1 MPDQNPIYD
10 FLKSNKLTDLD
21 EKSFVNKYSAPE
33 KAKEIHSFFV
43 ENNLTDLD
51 SAGFYDKYLKK
62 KVGGEQFSPTKSPSR
77 EYLSEGQELAD
88 KGFIKTE
95 KLDPSQLVSQYKS
108 PDISLTPK
116 PKKNYYSD
124 KLEKGLIFD
133 KEGKLYEPSS
143 EALTKAITPAEEFN
157 LRKSTQKD
165 LVEKSREAAVVE
177 EPEVPI
183 EKQGW
188 ILNMVSALDKGF
200 AKNLISSP
208 IKGLGTALQG
218 ITKKVIGGTG
228 EGFISDNLIKYGDYL
243 NNAID
248 ELTPQ
253 DEEFKNT
260 LWDQAAQA
268 LGQVGSLVFTGGVTG
283 AAGKGAALVSQ
294 APKGAAITAVK
305 ALGSQLSSPTAISAG
320 LSMGQAEFDRAK
332 EAGATDDQAFE
343 AFYKNA
349 VTGSVLETIPV
360 MQFFKRFNNSTGGS
374 VANYIKTKG
383 VAGITGGIEEMT
395 TEVLQQLYSNKTAKD
410 IYNINQDILDGV
422 GSSGGVGFGVGFLL
436 NAMGANAKILRKQ
449 GKVKEADALDNQ
461 VKQYEDNLENPK
473 VTSDKK
479 IVAKDIVTQGA
490 EIGTKK
496 AVQSLDRDL
505 ANGAITPE
513 QYQEGIV
520 FAEKAAQ
527 VVDKIPET
535 VTGESRVKS
544 MELLVERNDIKQA
557 NQNLLQQKQ
566 TTDEAYHAG
575 IDEEIKANEERIKKL
590 DAEVYNIAKKPSKEF
605 GTKTYVVDGEE
616 VSKEAFEALTGKPI
630 GTKEIIPA
638 EVKPVEE
645 LSPEADIEKRRK
657 ADLKNLNKTVL
668 YNGSDQKFVEL
679 EPAGP
684 VQFEDIENKNE
695 IFLSIKQSDGSVKV
709 GKAKRGS
716 NGLWEWSISPIGNR
730 GLNDDELL
738 QSLYNSKIK
747 KAEVVAER
755 NYDEELAALKEVK
768 PAVEVKTE
776 VKPTE
781 IKLENVTSNKKDQ
794 KFDTPTLKSPK
805 SNYEKLYVPR
815 NVVEEAYKNDKDN
828 NPVFGNGNQS
838 LDRIIERGGYSI
850 EELDKLYPNWK
861 ESKAEVKPI
870 EVKEE
875 VKVKTTKELA
885 EGEEVTFNTPEGKKL
900 TGQKVTVPGF
910 EKIDMVLVKDGLNYT
925 VYDLASGSGLVEG
938 DFSKEGAIESLINQ
952 FKEKNITQPK
962 IYNLI
967 YKGTNTSSLENKN
980 RVPQINP
987 SSMFESYSEKRK
999 ALEKEE
1005 YEKLPLKFN
1014 SEEIKKLKELKKRAE
1029 DFGIDKMAKEIEGA
1043 IISRA
1048 KEGAFKPKTDYY
1060 EGLLKKD
1067 IDEKIKKEAEDKGVP
1082 YPEEYMKEMPRI
1094 TMDKLKTIVN
1104 EGFKK
1109 DKFESI
1115 PEDVRKIMLDGYQ
1128 KNIDILNKYGYYPDE
1143 KTKVFFD
1150 KLYQYVASQT
1160 KRENRESQIKDAK
1173 KELISALDYLNK
1185 AHEKEF
1191 GKKAE
1196 AEVKPKEGEVKV
1208 YNAKDLKA
1216 NPNVLEEDENN
1227 YTIGYPKSFVLLFT
1241 DMLSMKN
1248 NGYQNSKIGDVI
1260 NIFKKDYVVGGFIEN
1275 KKNPDKTNV
1284 KLIRVDKDGNILR
1297 ERDLSKKEQKEGKA
1311 KEFEEEEEV
1320 EVEEPE
1326 VAEITKEEETNKQL
1340 AETELLLSGEA
1351 EKRRK
1356 EGKFTKDGIEYN
1368 RNEKQKGEV
1377 GNNGEV
1383 RFTNDVSLPFKYKLV
1398 EAETIQPSHEN
1409 GIRNPLHFIPEA
1421 QPKNRNDVG
1430 SLQAEESFANN
1441 PRFEELGENTN
1452 AYSGSP
1458 VVNERGEVIQGNNRS
1473 AGLRKGYKRGNAQ
1486 YKNDLANNAEKFGF
1500 TKEQVESMGNPVL
1513 VREIAVSDVGAIE
1526 LGNYDVKDLETG
1538 GKRRLDPVSIT
1549 RRMPFELKGRIS
1561 DVLFKGDDT
1570 LNKSLRDNSKK
1581 ILELLSPYLNQ
1592 SQRNTLFKDG
1602 ALTEAGAKD
1611 LEAVV
1616 QHFLFDGGDVA
1627 LPDLFESLSYTQK
1640 EGLRKSLPS
1649 IFSTTSEKSITP
1661 QIQEAIIAINSF
1673 NESGIGNFDNWL
1685 SQTDMF
1691 NEGKTPNDT
1700 FSPTAIAI
1708 AKILNIGSQKE
1719 IAAEFAKYADAVKDK
1734 PATMFEEAQ
1743 KGVSKKEAIQQ
1754 IFKTEYNETAE
1765 QKAIGT
1771 RGGKEAIGKQEAIEK
1786 TKPKPKSKPKPTESQ
1801 AVKYY
1806 KEAVTKA
1813 SKKAKENAKKEF
1825 VDRNFDLIIEKL
1837 KIQIKC
1843 PT

>member
-21 EKSFVNKYSAPE
+21 EKSFVNKYSAPD
-33 KAKEIHSFFV
+33 KAKEIYSFFV
-43 ENNLTDLD
+43 ENKLTDLD

-62 KVGGEQFSPTKSPSR
+62 KVGGEESSLTKSPSISQ
-77 EYLSEGQELAD
+77 EYLKEGQELAD

-108 PDISLTPK
+108 PDISLSPK

-228 EGFISDNLIKYGDYL
+228 EGFVSDNLIKYGDYL

-395 TEVLQQLYSNKTAKD
+395 TEVLEQLYANKTAKD

-449 GKVKEADALDNQ
+449 GKVKEADALENQ

-505 ANGAITPE
+505 ANGVITPE
-513 QYQEGIV
+513 QYQEGIA

-527 VVDKIPET
+527 VINKIPET
-535 VTGESRVKS
+535 VTGESRAKS
-544 MELLVERNDIKQA
+544 MELLIERNDIKQA
-557 NQNLLQQKQ
+557 NQILLQQKQ
-566 TTDEAYHAG
+566 KTDEAYHAG
-575 IDEEIKANEERIKKL
+575 IDQEIKANEERIKKL

-605 GTKTYVVDGEE
+605 GGKKYIVDGEE
-616 VSKEAFEALTGKPI
+616 VSQAEFEALQGKPI
-630 GTKEIIPA
+630 GTKKIVRAIDEYDALDAMTPK
-638 EVKPVEE
+638 ESQK
-645 LSPEADIEKRRK
+645 L
-657 ADLKNLNKTVL
+657 ADLTA
-668 YNGSDQKFVEL
+668 Q
-679 EPAGP
+679 
-684 VQFEDIENKNE
+684 
-695 IFLSIKQSDGSVKV
+695 
-709 GKAKRGS
+709 GKSEEA
-716 NGLWEWSISPIGNR
+716 
-730 GLNDDELL
+730 
-738 QSLYNSKIK
+738 SKM
-747 KAEVVAER
+747 VAEKL
-755 NYDEELAALKEVK
+755 DQLK
-768 PAVEVKTE
+768 AE

-781 IKLENVTSNKKDQ
+781 
-794 KFDTPTLKSPK
+794 F
-805 SNYEKLYVPR
+805 
-815 NVVEEAYKNDKDN
+815 
-828 NPVFGNGNQS
+828 
-838 LDRIIERGGYSI
+838 
-850 EELDKLYPNWK
+850 
-861 ESKAEVKPI
+861 EVKAT
-870 EVKEE
+870 EE
-875 VKVKTTKELA
+875 KQPTKELA
-885 EGEEVTFNTPEGKKL
+885 EGESVEFNTPEGKKII
-900 TGQKVTVPGF
+900 GERVIIPGF
-910 EKIDMVLVKDGLNYT
+910 EKIDMVMVKDGLNNT
-925 VYDLASGSGLVEG
+925 VYELASGMPIAEG
-938 DFSKEGAIESLINQ
+938 DFTKENAIKSIKDDFESRNV
-952 FKEKNITQPK
+952 TQDK

-967 YKGTNTSSLENKN
+967 YKSTNTSSLENKN

-999 ALEKEE
+999 AFEKAE

-1014 SEEIKKLKELKKRAE
+1014 PEEIKKLKELKKKAE
-1029 DFGIDKMAKEIEGA
+1029 DFGIDKMSKEIEDA

-1048 KEGAFKPKTDYY
+1048 KEGTFKPKTDYY

-1115 PEDVRKIMLDGYQ
+1115 PEDVRKIMLEGYQ

-1196 AEVKPKEGEVKV
+1196 TEVKPKEGEVKV

>member
-21 EKSFVNKYSAPE
+21 EKSFVNKYSAPD
-33 KAKEIHSFFV
+33 KAKEIYSFFV
-43 ENNLTDLD
+43 ENKLTDLD

-62 KVGGEQFSPTKSPSR
+62 KVGGESSSPTKSPSR
-77 EYLSEGQELAD
+77 EYLSEGLEMAD

-143 EALTKAITPAEEFN
+143 EALTKEITPAEEFN

-165 LVEKSREAAVVE
+165 FVEKSREMPVE

-218 ITKKVIGGTG
+218 VTKKVMGGTG

-294 APKGAAITAVK
+294 APKGAAITAAK
-305 ALGSQLSSPTAISAG
+305 TLGSQLSSPTAISAG

-383 VAGITGGIEEMT
+383 VAGLTGGIEEMT

-449 GKVKEADALDNQ
+449 GKVKEADALENQ

-473 VTSDKK
+473 VTSGNK
-479 IVAKDIVTQGA
+479 VSAKDIVTQGV
-490 EIGTKK
+490 EVGTQK
-496 AVQSLDRDL
+496 AVRNLDRDL
-505 ANGAITPE
+505 ANNVITPE
-513 QYQEGIV
+513 QYQEGMA
-520 FAEKAAQ
+520 FTEKAAQ
-527 VVDKIPET
+527 VADKIPQT

-544 MELLVERNDIKQA
+544 IELLVERNDINQA

-566 TTDEAYHAG
+566 TTDVAYHAG

-590 DAEVYNIAKKPSKEF
+590 DSEVYNIAKKPSKEF

-616 VSKEAFEALTGKPI
+616 VSQEAFEALQGKPL
-630 GTKEIIPA
+630 GTKKVIKADATQKTIPVIDERGELEFAYNVPVSDERTFITRKDYEA
-638 EVKPVEE
+638 EVNEKVGWKSLAEKQPVE
-645 LSPEADIEKRRK
+645 
-657 ADLKNLNKTVL
+657 V
-668 YNGSDQKFVEL
+668 
-679 EPAGP
+679 
-684 VQFEDIENKNE
+684 
-695 IFLSIKQSDGSVKV
+695 
-709 GKAKRGS
+709 
-716 NGLWEWSISPIGNR
+716 
-730 GLNDDELL
+730 
-738 QSLYNSKIK
+738 
-747 KAEVVAER
+747 
-755 NYDEELAALKEVK
+755 
-768 PAVEVKTE
+768 
-776 VKPTE
+776 
-781 IKLENVTSNKKDQ
+781 
-794 KFDTPTLKSPK
+794 
-805 SNYEKLYVPR
+805 
-815 NVVEEAYKNDKDN
+815 
-828 NPVFGNGNQS
+828 
-838 LDRIIERGGYSI
+838 
-850 EELDKLYPNWK
+850 
-861 ESKAEVKPI
+861 KAEVKPS
-870 EVKEE
+870 EVKQP
-875 VKVKTTKELA
+875 TKELA
-885 EGEEVTFNTPEGKKL
+885 EGESVEFNTPEGNKI
-900 TGQKVTVPGF
+900 TGERVIIPGF
-910 EKIDMVLVKDGLNYT
+910 EKIDMVIVKDGLNNT
-925 VYDLASGSGLVEG
+925 VYDLASGMPIAEG
-938 DFSKEGAIESLINQ
+938 DFTKEGAIKSIKDDFEAR
-952 FKEKNITQPK
+952 NITQAK
-962 IYNLI
+962 IYNNI
-967 YKGTNTSSLENKN
+967 FKGD
-980 RVPQINP
+980 RVKQINP
-987 SSMFESYSEKRK
+987 SSLFESYSEKRK
-999 ALEKEE
+999 AFDKAE
-1005 YEKLPLKFN
+1005 YEKLPLKFTPQ
-1014 SEEIKKLKELKKRAE
+1014 EITKLNELKKKAVE
-1029 DFGIDKMAKEIEGA
+1029 LGIDKTAIELDEA
-1043 IISRA
+1043 INSRS
-1048 KEGAFKPKTDYY
+1048 KEGSYKPPVSYFEKVLQ
-1060 EGLLKKD
+1060 GK
-1067 IDEKIKKEAEDKGVP
+1067 IDEKIKEEAKNKKVP
-1082 YPEEYMKEMPRI
+1082 YPKEYIKKFPKQTEESLK
-1094 TMDKLKTIVN
+1094 KTIN
-1104 EGFKK
+1104 EGFKN
-1109 DKFESI
+1109 DKFGKI
-1115 PEDVRKIMLDGYQ
+1115 PQDVKKIMLDGYQ
-1128 KNIDILNKYGYYPDE
+1128 KNIDFLNKYGYYPFEQSD
-1143 KTKVFFD
+1143 KFFTKILHFMNS
-1150 KLYQYVASQT
+1150 LSA
-1160 KRENRESQIKDAK
+1160 RENKEKRLSTGR
-1173 KELISALDYLNK
+1173 KELIEALDDLNK
-1185 AHEKEF
+1185 VYSQEF
-1191 GKKAE
+1191 GKKVE
-1196 AEVKPKEGEVKV
+1196 AEVKPKEGVVKV
-1208 YNAKDLKA
+1208 YNAKDLKV
-1216 NPNVLEEDENN
+1216 NPKVLEEDADYN
-1227 YTIGYPKSFVLLFT
+1227 TINYPKSFDILYT
-1241 DMLSMKN
+1241 SKDALSSKN
-1248 NGYQNSKIGDVI
+1248 LENKKIGDVI
-1260 NIFKKDYVVGGFIEN
+1260 NIFNKDYVIADYPLGLKN
-1275 KKNPDKTNV
+1275 KV
-1284 KLIRVDKDGNILR
+1284 QLIRVNKEGNLLRIQDTKGKIEKINYKDIVNNPKIFQENRDEIVGNYYGMGSNKSSIPALNKIKREIKVGDKINWGVDYVVLEVKGDKNNPDVYLADIDKDGNLIR
-1297 ERDLSKKEQKEGKA
+1297 IEA
-1311 KEFEEEEEV
+1311 EEIEI
-1320 EVEEPE
+1320 EEPE

-1473 AGLRKGYKRGNAQ
+1473 AGLRKGYQRGNAQ

-1500 TKEQVESMGNPVL
+1500 TKEQVDSMNNPVL

-1602 ALTEAGAKD
+1602 VLTEAGAKD

-1743 KGVSKKEAIQQ
+1743 KGASKKEAIQQ
-1754 IFKTEYNETAE
+1754 IFKTEYNETTE

-1771 RGGKEAIGKQEAIEK
+1771 RGGKEAIGKQEAVEK
-1786 TKPKPKSKPKPTESQ
+1786 TKPKPKPTESQ
-1801 AVKYY
+1801 AVKDY

>member
-1 MPDQNPIYD
+1 MPDNDKIQLPKG
-10 FLKSNKLTDLD
+10 FKLD
-21 EKSFVNKYSAPE
+21 E
-33 KAKEIHSFFV
+33 
-43 ENNLTDLD
+43 LD
-51 SAGFYDKYLKK
+51 ESIETPNVKLPKGFTLDTEVVKK
-62 KVGGEQFSPTKSPSR
+62 KVGGEESSLTKSQLALPDFEKGKAFAEKGFLMQPEGTKSP
-77 EYLSEGQELAD
+77 
-88 KGFIKTE
+88 
-95 KLDPSQLVSQYKS
+95 
-108 PDISLTPK
+108 
-116 PKKNYYSD
+116 
-124 KLEKGLIFD
+124 
-133 KEGKLYEPSS
+133 KEVKVEP
-143 EALTKAITPAEEFN
+143 
-157 LRKSTQKD
+157 
-165 LVEKSREAAVVE
+165 V
-177 EPEVPI
+177 

-188 ILNMVSALDKGF
+188 LLNTVSALDKGF
-200 AKNLISSP
+200 AKNFISSP
-208 IKGLGTALQG
+208 IKGLGTVLQG
-218 ITKKVIGGTG
+218 ATKKALGGTG
-228 EGFISDNLIKYGDYL
+228 EGIISDNLIKLGDYL

-253 DEEFKNT
+253 DEEFKGSLT
-260 LWDQAAQA
+260 DQVAQA
-268 LGQVGSLVFTGGVTG
+268 FGQVGSLIATGGIAG

-294 APKGAAITAVK
+294 APKASAAATAVK
-305 ALGSQLSSPTAISAG
+305 TLGSQLASPTAVSAG

-332 EAGATDDQAFE
+332 QEGANDDQAFE

-349 VTGSVLETIPV
+349 AVGSVLETIPV
-360 MQFFKRFNNSTGGS
+360 MQFFKRFNNTTGGS

-383 VAGITGGIEEMT
+383 VAGLTGGIEEMT
-395 TEVLQQLYSNKTAKD
+395 TEVLQQIYSNKTAKD

-422 GSSGGVGFGVGFLL
+422 GTSGGIGFGVGFLL
-436 NAMGANAKILRKQ
+436 NAMGANAKILRKE
-449 GKVKEADALDNQ
+449 GKQKEADVLENQ
-461 VKQYEDNLENPK
+461 IKQYEDNLENPK
-473 VTSDKK
+473 VTSGNK
-479 IVAKDIVTQGA
+479 VSAKDIVTQGV
-490 EIGTKK
+490 EIGTQK
-496 AVQSLDRDL
+496 AVKNLDRDL
-505 ANGAITPE
+505 ANNVITPE

-527 VVDKIPET
+527 VANKIPET
-535 VTGESRVKS
+535 VTGESRAKS
-544 MELLVERNDIKQA
+544 IELLVERNDINQA

-566 TTDEAYHAG
+566 NTDVAYHAG

-590 DAEVYNIAKKPSKEF
+590 DSEVYNIAKKPSKEF
-605 GTKTYVVDGEE
+605 GGKKYIVDGEE
-616 VSKEAFEALTGKPI
+616 VTQAEFEALQGKPV
-630 GTKEIIPA
+630 GTKEIIKAEIKPA
-638 EVKPVEE
+638 PEV
-645 LSPEADIEKRRK
+645 SDIEKRRK
-657 ADLKNLNKTVL
+657 
-668 YNGSDQKFVEL
+668 
-679 EPAGP
+679 
-684 VQFEDIENKNE
+684 
-695 IFLSIKQSDGSVKV
+695 
-709 GKAKRGS
+709 
-716 NGLWEWSISPIGNR
+716 
-730 GLNDDELL
+730 
-738 QSLYNSKIK
+738 
-747 KAEVVAER
+747 
-755 NYDEELAALKEVK
+755 EELAAEPPLSLNLTKEENEK
-768 PAVEVKTE
+768 LISKNKEINAKYDAELAALEE

-781 IKLENVTSNKKDQ
+781 VEVT
-794 KFDTPTLKSPK
+794 
-805 SNYEKLYVPR
+805 E
-815 NVVEEAYKNDKDN
+815 
-828 NPVFGNGNQS
+828 
-838 LDRIIERGGYSI
+838 
-850 EELDKLYPNWK
+850 
-861 ESKAEVKPI
+861 EVKPT
-870 EVKEE
+870 EVK
-875 VKVKTTKELA
+875 TKA
-885 EGEEVTFNTPEGKKL
+885 
-900 TGQKVTVPGF
+900 
-910 EKIDMVLVKDGLNYT
+910 
-925 VYDLASGSGLVEG
+925 
-938 DFSKEGAIESLINQ
+938 
-952 FKEKNITQPK
+952 
-962 IYNLI
+962 
-967 YKGTNTSSLENKN
+967 
-980 RVPQINP
+980 
-987 SSMFESYSEKRK
+987 
-999 ALEKEE
+999 
-1005 YEKLPLKFN
+1005 
-1014 SEEIKKLKELKKRAE
+1014 
-1029 DFGIDKMAKEIEGA
+1029 
-1043 IISRA
+1043 
-1048 KEGAFKPKTDYY
+1048 
-1060 EGLLKKD
+1060 
-1067 IDEKIKKEAEDKGVP
+1067 
-1082 YPEEYMKEMPRI
+1082 
-1094 TMDKLKTIVN
+1094 
-1104 EGFKK
+1104 
-1109 DKFESI
+1109 
-1115 PEDVRKIMLDGYQ
+1115 
-1128 KNIDILNKYGYYPDE
+1128 
-1143 KTKVFFD
+1143 
-1150 KLYQYVASQT
+1150 
-1160 KRENRESQIKDAK
+1160 
-1173 KELISALDYLNK
+1173 
-1185 AHEKEF
+1185 
-1191 GKKAE
+1191 
-1196 AEVKPKEGEVKV
+1196 AEVIPKEGEVKV

-1216 NPNVLEEDENN
+1216 NPKVLEEDKD
-1227 YTIGYPKSFVLLFT
+1227 YYSLTYPKSFVKLFT
-1241 DMLSMKN
+1241 DMVSLKN
-1248 NGYQNSKIGDVI
+1248 NGFENAKIGDVI

-1275 KKNPDKTNV
+1275 KKNPDKTSI
-1284 KLIRVDKDGNILR
+1284 KLIRVDKNGNLLR
-1297 ERDLSKKEQKEGKA
+1297 EQDLSKKEQKEGKA

>member
-62 KVGGEQFSPTKSPSR
+62 KVGGEEFSPTKSPSR

-228 EGFISDNLIKYGDYL
+228 KGFISDNLIKYGDYL

-320 LSMGQAEFDRAK
+320 LSMGQAEFDRAI
-332 EAGATDDQAFE
+332 EAGANDDQAFE

-349 VTGSVLETIPV
+349 AVGSVLETIPV
-360 MQFFKRFNNSTGGS
+360 MQFFKRFNNTTGGS

-449 GKVKEADALDNQ
+449 GKQQEADVLENQ
-461 VKQYEDNLENPK
+461 VKQYEDNIENPK

-490 EIGTKK
+490 EIGSQK
-496 AVQSLDRDL
+496 AVKSLDRDL
-505 ANGAITPE
+505 TNNVITPE
-513 QYQEGIV
+513 QYQQGIV
-520 FAEKAAQ
+520 FTEKAAQ

-544 MELLVERNDIKQA
+544 MELLIERNDIKQA
-557 NQNLLQQKQ
+557 NQILLQQKQ

-590 DAEVYNIAKKPSKEF
+590 DAEVYNIAKTPSKEF

-616 VSKEAFEALTGKPI
+616 VSKEAFEALTGKPV
-630 GTKEIIPA
+630 GTKEVI
-638 EVKPVEE
+638 
-645 LSPEADIEKRRK
+645 K
-657 ADLKNLNKTVL
+657 A
-668 YNGSDQKFVEL
+668 
-679 EPAGP
+679 
-684 VQFEDIENKNE
+684 
-695 IFLSIKQSDGSVKV
+695 
-709 GKAKRGS
+709 
-716 NGLWEWSISPIGNR
+716 
-730 GLNDDELL
+730 
-738 QSLYNSKIK
+738 
-747 KAEVVAER
+747 
-755 NYDEELAALKEVK
+755 
-768 PAVEVKTE
+768 E

-781 IKLENVTSNKKDQ
+781 VEVT
-794 KFDTPTLKSPK
+794 
-805 SNYEKLYVPR
+805 E
-815 NVVEEAYKNDKDN
+815 
-828 NPVFGNGNQS
+828 
-838 LDRIIERGGYSI
+838 
-850 EELDKLYPNWK
+850 
-861 ESKAEVKPI
+861 EVKPIRQLGTGANVYFENNKYRVNDNSKGKVLLNIQGKEEGGMAIANIEFDSPKEAVEIAKELSKIYPNGIPDAVLIDKVVDNIRNRIKEEEVKPTKVKEEIKLAPIEFSKTMIGTKAMEDIIKYADENNKRIVLTPSTDFGGTSVKRLKDFYKNFGFIENTGKNKDFTTKETMYRNPEFKAI

-875 VKVKTTKELA
+875 VKVKAPTKELA

-1048 KEGAFKPKTDYY
+1048 KEGTFKPKTDYY

-1150 KLYQYVASQT
+1150 KLYQYVAAQT

-1216 NPNVLEEDENN
+1216 NPEVLEEDEN
-1227 YTIGYPKSFVLLFT
+1227 YHTINYPKSFDILYT
-1241 DMLSMKN
+1241 SKDALSSKN
-1248 NGYQNSKIGDVI
+1248 LGNKKIGDVI
-1260 NIFKKDYVVGGFIEN
+1260 NIFNKDYVIADYPLGVKN
-1275 KKNPDKTNV
+1275 KV
-1284 KLIRVDKDGNILR
+1284 QLIRVDKEGNLFRRQDLKGKLEKINYKDIINNPKIFQENKDEIVGNYYGMSSTKSSIPTLNKIKREIKVGDKINWGSDYVVLEVKGDKNNPDVYLADIDKDGNLIR
-1297 ERDLSKKEQKEGKA
+1297 IEA
-1311 KEFEEEEEV
+1311 EEEV
-1320 EVEEPE
+1320 DETEQQVTKDDLKKAEAKFAAAEDKFKKARTKIEATQVKQAGMFGGEQKGMFAMVGEEAKSTLEPLRKATKEAKAELDNIKNRIKVQEVAQPELAPVEEKKESFTTKSGRQKVAYEKGQLIVRDAKTGKE
-1326 VAEITKEEETNKQL
+1326 VSASTRKKALDEYVKNFDFSKGKTVEELDIELPNNLNEEEGNIFIADNSSNPLELVVLYSNEPKEQRLSGKEQMIAELGIGTVDQDSFNKEMDRNFKTGGIAFSYFRKGGSTLDDIASQMEMHYGVEFTPEDIGNFMINHPRGSDAALREGESRVAKRAAERFKELTGLNLDNTLANKIIDAEMAKAEAFEQEIIKQEYETREQL
-1340 AETELLLSGEA
+1340 EADYWKASAESDRIAEEGNRPATKKTEKTQETELA
-1351 EKRRK
+1351 K
-1356 EGKFTKDGIEYN
+1356 E
-1368 RNEKQKGEV
+1368 
-1377 GNNGEV
+1377 
-1383 RFTNDVSLPFKYKLV
+1383 
-1398 EAETIQPSHEN
+1398 
-1409 GIRNPLHFIPEA
+1409 
-1421 QPKNRNDVG
+1421 
-1430 SLQAEESFANN
+1430 
-1441 PRFEELGENTN
+1441 
-1452 AYSGSP
+1452 
-1458 VVNERGEVIQGNNRS
+1458 
-1473 AGLRKGYKRGNAQ
+1473 
-1486 YKNDLANNAEKFGF
+1486 
-1500 TKEQVESMGNPVL
+1500 
-1513 VREIAVSDVGAIE
+1513 
-1526 LGNYDVKDLETG
+1526 
-1538 GKRRLDPVSIT
+1538 
-1549 RRMPFELKGRIS
+1549 
-1561 DVLFKGDDT
+1561 
-1570 LNKSLRDNSKK
+1570 
-1581 ILELLSPYLNQ
+1581 
-1592 SQRNTLFKDG
+1592 
-1602 ALTEAGAKD
+1602 
-1611 LEAVV
+1611 
-1616 QHFLFDGGDVA
+1616 
-1627 LPDLFESLSYTQK
+1627 
-1640 EGLRKSLPS
+1640 
-1649 IFSTTSEKSITP
+1649 
-1661 QIQEAIIAINSF
+1661 
-1673 NESGIGNFDNWL
+1673 
-1685 SQTDMF
+1685 
-1691 NEGKTPNDT
+1691 
-1700 FSPTAIAI
+1700 
-1708 AKILNIGSQKE
+1708 
-1719 IAAEFAKYADAVKDK
+1719 
-1734 PATMFEEAQ
+1734 
-1743 KGVSKKEAIQQ
+1743 
-1754 IFKTEYNETAE
+1754 
-1765 QKAIGT
+1765 
-1771 RGGKEAIGKQEAIEK
+1771 
-1786 TKPKPKSKPKPTESQ
+1786 
-1801 AVKYY
+1801 Y
-1806 KEAVTKA
+1806 KEVVGKA
-1813 SKKAKENAKKEF
+1813 GKKAKENAKKDF
-1825 VDRNFDLIIEKL
+1825 VERNFDNIVEKL

>member
-1 MPDQNPIYD
+1 MDEKQLQ
-10 FLKSNKLTDLD
+10 FLYNEYAKNKGFKDYSEFKGLMSSEGSRKLFFDDSNKELGFKDYDEFNDL
-21 EKSFVNKYSAPE
+21 
-33 KAKEIHSFFV
+33 
-43 ENNLTDLD
+43 L
-51 SAGFYDKYLKK
+51 GLKK
-62 KVGGEQFSPTKSPSR
+62 KVGGEEFSPTKSPSR
-77 EYLSEGQELAD
+77 EYLSEGQGLAD

-95 KLDPSQLVSQYKS
+95 KLDPSQLVSQYRS
-108 PDISLTPK
+108 PNISLTPK

-143 EALTKAITPAEEFN
+143 EALTKAIAPAEEID
-157 LRKSTQKD
+157 LKKPTQKD

-177 EPEVPI
+177 EPEAPI

-188 ILNMVSALDKGF
+188 LLNMVSALDKGF
-200 AKNLISSP
+200 AKNFISSP
-208 IKGLGTALQG
+208 IKGLGTVLQG
-218 ITKKVIGGTG
+218 ATKKVMGGTG
-228 EGFISDNLIKYGDYL
+228 EGFVSDNLIKFGDYL

-268 LGQVGSLVFTGGVTG
+268 LGQVGSLVFTGGITG

-294 APKGAAITAVK
+294 APKGAVATAAK
-305 ALGSQLSSPTAISAG
+305 ALGSQLSSPTAVSAG

-349 VTGSVLETIPV
+349 LTGSVLETIPV
-360 MQFFKRFNNSTGGS
+360 MQFFKRFNNSTGGG

-383 VAGITGGIEEMT
+383 VAGLTGGIEEMT
-395 TEVLQQLYSNKTAKD
+395 TEVMQQLYSNKTAKD

-449 GKVKEADALDNQ
+449 GREQEATVLENQ

-473 VTSDKK
+473 VTSGNK
-479 IVAKDIVTQGA
+479 VSAKDIVTQGV
-490 EIGTKK
+490 EVGTQK
-496 AVQSLDRDL
+496 AVRNLDRDL
-505 ANGAITPE
+505 ANNVITPE
-513 QYQEGIV
+513 QYQEGMA

-527 VVDKIPET
+527 VANKIPET

-544 MELLVERNDIKQA
+544 IELLVERNDINQA

-566 TTDEAYHAG
+566 TTDVAYHAG
-575 IDEEIKANEERIKKL
+575 IDEEIKANEERIKKI
-590 DAEVYNIAKKPSKEF
+590 DSEVYNIAKKPSKEF
-605 GTKTYVVDGEE
+605 GTKRYEIDGEE
-616 VSKEAFEALTGKPI
+616 VSQEAFEALKGKPL
-630 GTKEIIPA
+630 GTKTIIKA
-638 EVKPVEE
+638 EVEV

-657 ADLKNLNKTVL
+657 EELDEKVFGAGLGANRTLFNFKDNTVVSDSEIDLADKMIDNLISKSKNIESAIVKLEQLGYAFRGQTNDAF
-668 YNGSDQKFVEL
+668 NKFVQDRID
-679 EPAGP
+679 GKT
-684 VQFEDIENKNE
+684 NKSFKEWREESGKKANE
-695 IFLSIKQSDGSVKV
+695 IN
-709 GKAKRGS
+709 AKY
-716 NGLWEWSISPIGNR
+716 
-730 GLNDDELL
+730 DAEL
-738 QSLYNSKIK
+738 
-747 KAEVVAER
+747 V
-755 NYDEELAALKEVK
+755 ALKEVK
-768 PAVEVKTE
+768 PTE
-776 VKPTE
+776 AKEE
-781 IKLENVTSNKKDQ
+781 IKV
-794 KFDTPTLKSPK
+794 
-805 SNYEKLYVPR
+805 
-815 NVVEEAYKNDKDN
+815 
-828 NPVFGNGNQS
+828 
-838 LDRIIERGGYSI
+838 
-850 EELDKLYPNWK
+850 
-861 ESKAEVKPI
+861 KAP
-870 EVKEE
+870 
-875 VKVKTTKELA
+875 TKELA

-900 TGQKVTVPGF
+900 TGEKVTIPGF
-910 EKIDMVLVKDGLNYT
+910 EKIDMVVVKEGLNNR
-925 VYDLASGSGLVEG
+925 VYDLASGTELVEG
-938 DFSKEGAIESLINQ
+938 EFSKENLIQSVIDQ

-967 YKGTNTSSLENKN
+967 YKGSNVSAVESKN
-980 RVPQINP
+980 RVRQINP

-999 ALEKEE
+999 AYDKAE
-1005 YEKLPLKFN
+1005 YEKLPLKYTPKEI
-1014 SEEIKKLKELKKRAE
+1014 EELNKLKEKAIKNGLDKVAS
-1029 DFGIDKMAKEIEGA
+1029 DIDKRIEERGTENKVNYYDVFDRTINREIEEKTKEE
-1043 IISRA
+1043 A
-1048 KEGAFKPKTDYY
+1048 KNNK
-1060 EGLLKKD
+1060 
-1067 IDEKIKKEAEDKGVP
+1067 VP
-1082 YPEEYMKEMPRI
+1082 YPKEFIKKFEKVTEE
-1094 TMDKLKTIVN
+1094 TIKRTVN
-1104 EGFKK
+1104 QGFKN
-1109 DKFESI
+1109 DKFEKI
-1115 PEDVRKIMLDGYQ
+1115 PQDVKKILIDGYQ
-1128 KNIDILNKYGYYPDE
+1128 KNIDFLNKYGYFPY
-1143 KTKVFFD
+1143 FD
-1150 KLYQYVASQT
+1150 KSDRFLTKMYHYVASLT
-1160 KRENRESQIKDAK
+1160 ARENREQKIAADK
-1173 KELISALDYLNK
+1173 KELIEALDDLTK

-1191 GKKAE
+1191 GKNAE
-1196 AEVKPKEGEVKV
+1196 AEVKTKEGEVKV
-1208 YNAKDLKA
+1208 YNAKDLKE
-1216 NPNVLEEDENN
+1216 NPKALEEDADYN
-1227 YTIGYPKSFVLLFT
+1227 TINYPKSFDILYTTKETLN
-1241 DMLSMKN
+1241 SKN
-1248 NGYQNSKIGDVI
+1248 LGNKKIGDVI
-1260 NIFKKDYVVGGFIEN
+1260 NIFNKDYVIADSPLE
-1275 KKNPDKTNV
+1275 KNQKV
-1284 KLIRVDKDGNILR
+1284 KLIRVDKEGNILR
-1297 ERDLSKKEQKEGKA
+1297 RQDTKGKIEKINYKDIVNNPKIFQENRDEIVGNYYGSGTNKSSVPALNKIKREIKVGDKINWGGDYVVLEVKGDKNNPYVYLA
-1311 KEFEEEEEV
+1311 DIDKDGNLIRIEAEEIEI
-1320 EVEEPE
+1320 EEPE

-1473 AGLRKGYKRGNAQ
+1473 AGLRKGYQRGNAQ

-1500 TKEQVESMGNPVL
+1500 TKEQVDSMNNPVL

-1602 ALTEAGAKD
+1602 VLTEAGAKD

-1708 AKILNIGSQKE
+1708 AKILNIGTQKE
-1719 IAAEFAKYADAVKDK
+1719 IASEFAKYADAVKDK

-1786 TKPKPKSKPKPTESQ
+1786 TKPKSKPKPKPTESQ
-1801 AVKYY
+1801 AVKDY

>member
-21 EKSFVNKYSAPE
+21 EKSFVNKYSAPD

-43 ENNLTDLD
+43 ENKLTDLD

-62 KVGGEQFSPTKSPSR
+62 KVGGEEFSPTKSQSR

-95 KLDPSQLVSQYKS
+95 KLDPSQLVSQYRS

-116 PKKNYYSD
+116 PKKDYYSS

-133 KEGKLYEPSS
+133 KEGKLFAPSS
-143 EALTKAITPAEEFN
+143 EALTKAITPTEEID
-157 LRKSTQKD
+157 LKKSTQKD
-165 LVEKSREAAVVE
+165 LVEQSREMAVVE
-177 EPEVPI
+177 EEPVPI

-188 ILNMVSALDKGF
+188 LLNMVSALDKGF
-200 AKNLISSP
+200 AKNFISSP
-208 IKGLGTALQG
+208 IKGLGTVLQG
-218 ITKKVIGGTG
+218 ATKKVMGGTG
-228 EGFISDNLIKYGDYL
+228 EGYISDNLIKFGDYL

-268 LGQVGSLVFTGGVTG
+268 LGQVGSLVFTGGISG

-294 APKGAAITAVK
+294 APKGAVAAATK
-305 ALGSQLSSPTAISAG
+305 ALGSQLSSPTAVSAG

-332 EAGATDDQAFE
+332 EAGANDDQAFE

-349 VTGSVLETIPV
+349 LTGSVLETIPV

-383 VAGITGGIEEMT
+383 VAGLTGGIEEMT

-449 GKVKEADALDNQ
+449 GKVKEADALENQ

-473 VTSDKK
+473 VTSGNK
-479 IVAKDIVTQGA
+479 VSAKDIVTQGV
-490 EIGTKK
+490 EVGTQK
-496 AVQSLDRDL
+496 AVRNLDRDL
-505 ANGAITPE
+505 ANNVITPE
-513 QYQEGIV
+513 QYQEGMA

-527 VVDKIPET
+527 VANKIPET

-544 MELLVERNDIKQA
+544 IELLVERNDINQA

-566 TTDEAYHAG
+566 TTDVAYHAG
-575 IDEEIKANEERIKKL
+575 IDEEIKANEERIKKI
-590 DAEVYNIAKKPSKEF
+590 DSEVYNITKKPSKEF
-605 GTKTYVVDGEE
+605 GTKKYVVDGEE
-616 VSKEAFEALTGKPI
+616 VSQEAFEALQGKPI
-630 GTKEIIPA
+630 GTKKII
-638 EVKPVEE
+638 
-645 LSPEADIEKRRK
+645 EA
-657 ADLKNLNKTVL
+657 
-668 YNGSDQKFVEL
+668 
-679 EPAGP
+679 
-684 VQFEDIENKNE
+684 
-695 IFLSIKQSDGSVKV
+695 
-709 GKAKRGS
+709 
-716 NGLWEWSISPIGNR
+716 
-730 GLNDDELL
+730 
-738 QSLYNSKIK
+738 
-747 KAEVVAER
+747 
-755 NYDEELAALKEVK
+755 
-768 PAVEVKTE
+768 E

-781 IKLENVTSNKKDQ
+781 VNLTTAEKMNASQNRYGILKDGAEAGFIVATNPENNVVKIKGVTVNEELRGKNIAGDAYVKLGESLAKEGVLLESDS
-794 KFDTPTLKSPK
+794 FDKMEPSATRVW
-805 SNYEKLYVPR
+805 EKL
-815 NVVEEAYKNDKDN
+815 ADK
-828 NPVFGNGNQS
+828 G
-838 LDRIIERGGYSI
+838 L
-850 EELDKLYPNWK
+850 
-861 ESKAEVKPI
+861 AVKGENSYQFKPT

-875 VKVKTTKELA
+875 VKVKTPTKELA
-885 EGEEVTFNTPEGKKL
+885 EGEEVAFNTPEGKKL
-900 TGQKVTVPGF
+900 TGEKITIPGF
-910 EKIDMVLVKDGLNYT
+910 EKIDMVMVKDGLNYT

-1048 KEGAFKPKTDYY
+1048 KEGTFKPKTDYY

-1067 IDEKIKKEAEDKGVP
+1067 IDEKIKKEAEDKGIP
-1082 YPEEYMKEMPRI
+1082 YPNEYMKEMPRI

-1104 EGFKK
+1104 ENFKR

-1150 KLYQYVASQT
+1150 KLYQYVAAQT
-1160 KRENRESQIKDAK
+1160 KRENRESQIAEAK

-1216 NPNVLEEDENN
+1216 NPKVLEEDKD
-1227 YTIGYPKSFVLLFT
+1227 YYSLTYPKSFVKLFT
-1241 DMLSMKN
+1241 DMVSLKN
-1248 NGYQNSKIGDVI
+1248 NGFENAKIGDVI

-1275 KKNPDKTNV
+1275 KKNPDKTSI
-1284 KLIRVDKDGNILR
+1284 KLIRVDKNGNLLR
-1297 ERDLSKKEQKEGKA
+1297 EQDLSKKEQKEGKA